1 MLVDF
6 RMNRIYLMAMPI
18 LIFAFVLSACSSA
31 ATPTAIPTVA
41 LDVQPSQA
49 TNTVS
54 ASGQVV
60 PVQKVQLSFP
70 LTGVTKTVEVKDGD
84 SVPAGQTLVTLD
96 TTLLEANVR
105 EQQANVAAAQTQV
118 AYLRRMG
125 TSQEN
130 LDGAQADV
138 DKAQAQLDS
147 AKATLAETTL
157 TAPFNGTIA
166 EVDISPAET
175 VTPGQIVIIMGD
187 LTQFQIETTD
197 LSERDA
203 PNVKVGQSATVS
215 ITALNQKFTGKVS
228 DVARISSTVGGDVVY
243 KATIQLDTQPQG
255 LLWGM
260 TTDVTIQTGN

>member
-1 MLVDF
+1 MKKTTLIVISILV
-6 RMNRIYLMAMPI
+6 MA
-18 LIFAFVLSACSSA
+18 LTLNACGSA
-31 ATPTAIPTVA
+31 ATPAPVSTVV
-41 LDVQPSQA
+41 LNVQPSQTA
-49 TNTVS
+49 HTVS
-54 ASGQVV
+54 ASGQVI

-70 LTGVTKTVEVKDGD
+70 LTGITKTVQVKEGD
-84 SVPAGQTLVTLD
+84 SVTADQTLVTLD

-105 EQQANVAAAQTQV
+105 EAQANVAAAQTQV
-118 AYLRRMG
+118 DLLRRMG

-147 AKATLAETTL
+147 AKATLAETKL

-203 PNVKVGQSATVS
+203 PNVKAGQTATVS
-215 ITALNQKFTGKVS
+215 IAALNQKFTGKVS